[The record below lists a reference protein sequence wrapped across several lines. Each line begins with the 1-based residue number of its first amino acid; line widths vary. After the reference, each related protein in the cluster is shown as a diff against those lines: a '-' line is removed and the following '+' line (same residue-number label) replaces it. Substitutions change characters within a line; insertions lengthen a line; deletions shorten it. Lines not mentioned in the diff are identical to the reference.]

1 MKNTKLNL
9 NDDRC
14 WENMLNV
21 RLANQNCQ
29 ALVDSGAHISIV
41 SDSMLSKIPS
51 KHIRHVQPKYSTVVG
66 VGGVTHTGTARVF
79 VTVNVGSH
87 CFDQDFHVLD
97 GHHSV
102 ILGMDFLTNQQAV
115 IDFPNATITF
125 GGKFT
130 CKLRKHAVR
139 ASLAR
144 TVKSAFIPAESEM
157 MIQVGL
163 TKSYNND
170 CLVTDSV
177 TSMEINFPD
186 VKVSC
191 CVVKPKGRSAVI
203 RVINNSNCPIIM
215 AKNTTVAICHRVPE
229 HYVMQIDT
237 VSEDSD
243 SLMLSHANVTQGQ
256 CPELDLN
263 LHDADLDSEQ
273 KDKLARCIKENRK
286 VFATNMQELGRTDLH
301 YHRIDTGNARPVAQ
315 RFYRTSPKLRQ
326 EMENQIKELVENG
339 LIEPS
344 TSEWR
349 SPVVMLKKP
358 GNTGYRFAIDYRKV
372 NAVSEKTSFPLPR
385 LDDVWDAIGEANA
398 SYFTVLDLASG
409 FWQIPLHAE
418 TKHKSSFITQQGQY
432 QWNRLPF
439 GLSNATTTFQ
449 MTMSKVFSGLIFKS
463 VLVYVDDIIV
473 YSPTFEKHIEDLEN
487 VFARLRQHN
496 LTLKPSKCHFA
507 AKQVDYLGH
516 VISKYGTKPNPS
528 KTAVIDTYPVPKNK
542 TEVRRFNGMSGFY
555 RKYIRDFSSLA
566 HALNNL
572 LKNDSEWEWTEKC
585 ENSFKE
591 IKRQLVNAPI
601 LAYPDTNKE
610 FILTTDASGQALG
623 YILSQK
629 DNEENERVIAYGG
642 RALRKSERNYP
653 ITELEGLAIV
663 EGIKAYHPYIAN
675 SHFTIVTDH
684 MALKYLMNVK
694 ADTGRIARWALA
706 LQGYDY
712 TVIHRKGVANTN
724 ADALSRREYDPEK
737 EVETKADTPP
747 FIDML
752 PVETVR
758 TVFDYDTDEPN
769 KEGYIDPAVQA
780 TVTIASLIGG
790 SIGEA
795 QKECKEVGP
804 MYDYLSNNDLPDDD
818 KLARMI
824 VLESDQYGIR
834 DGTLYHIFSPR
845 TKGVLKMDKMIN
857 QLVVPVTLRPQ
868 ILSEY
873 HDSLVGGGHQGF
885 DRTYHAIKSKYYWKG
900 MYAQVDSYV
909 RTCKQCQ
916 LSKRSHNSR
925 PAPLHPMPVAAI
937 FQRWHMDFLGPLKKA
952 EGGEQYILLV
962 VDSFSRWCEA
972 FALKDQ
978 KATTVATIL
987 YEQIFTRYGAP
998 RELISDRGA
1007 NFMSKLVMALCKL
1020 FEVKRHHTSAYHPQ
1034 TNAACERMNS
1044 TIGQA
1049 LRVYVKDDQSDWP
1062 SMLPGIM
1069 MAYRMTPAMRSTE
1082 FSPYFLVFGREML
1095 TPIDTEMIPP
1105 ADVPNTHAQHL
1116 KQIVENL
1123 RLATTLAKENVKH
1136 NIERNRK
1143 AYDATAKDP
1152 DFKIGQTVLLY
1163 TPHVQKGLSA
1173 KLQIKWKG
1181 PYYIVECCQN
1191 HTYSLRHANT
1201 HVLMKTVVHANRLK
1215 PFNESDNAQREE
1227 IVDEGDY
1234 SEEADTP
1241 EDSTNKQSD
1250 SDANDHTINR
1260 QVDHSINDNVQ
1271 TDQPQEEQAQNK
1283 IERVLRSKRY
1293 KGKLWYRVKWFN
1305 IRKTEWVDENV
1316 VPNDMQREYFV
1327 KYTVAG
1333 RTKKKR
1339 KKLKG

>member
-1 MKNTKLNL
+1 M
-9 NDDRC
+9 
-14 WENMLNV
+14 
-21 RLANQNCQ
+21 
-29 ALVDSGAHISIV
+29 
-41 SDSMLSKIPS
+41 
-51 KHIRHVQPKYSTVVG
+51 
-66 VGGVTHTGTARVF
+66 
-79 VTVNVGSH
+79 
-87 CFDQDFHVLD
+87 
-97 GHHSV
+97 
-102 ILGMDFLTNQQAV
+102 
-115 IDFPNATITF
+115 
-125 GGKFT
+125 
-130 CKLRKHAVR
+130 
-139 ASLAR
+139 
-144 TVKSAFIPAESEM
+144 
-157 MIQVGL
+157 
-163 TKSYNND
+163 
-170 CLVTDSV
+170 
-177 TSMEINFPD
+177 
-186 VKVSC
+186 
-191 CVVKPKGRSAVI
+191 
-203 RVINNSNCPIIM
+203 
-215 AKNTTVAICHRVPE
+215 
-229 HYVMQIDT
+229 
-237 VSEDSD
+237 
-243 SLMLSHANVTQGQ
+243 
-256 CPELDLN
+256 
-263 LHDADLDSEQ
+263 
-273 KDKLARCIKENRK
+273 
-286 VFATNMQELGRTDLH
+286 
-301 YHRIDTGNARPVAQ
+301 
-315 RFYRTSPKLRQ
+315 
-326 EMENQIKELVENG
+326 
-339 LIEPS
+339 
-344 TSEWR
+344 
-349 SPVVMLKKP
+349 
-358 GNTGYRFAIDYRKV
+358 
-372 NAVSEKTSFPLPR
+372 
-385 LDDVWDAIGEANA
+385 WDAIGEANA

-824 VLESDQYGIR
+824 VLESDQYGIG

-845 TKGVLKMDKMIN
+845 TKGVLKMDKIIN

-900 MYAQVDSYV
+900 MHAQVDSYV

-952 EGGEQYILLV
+952 GGGEQYILLV

-1049 LRVYVKDDQSDWP
+1049 LRVYVKDDQSDC
-1062 SMLPGIM
+1062 
-1069 MAYRMTPAMRSTE
+1069 Y
-1082 FSPYFLVFGREML
+1082 
-1095 TPIDTEMIPP
+1095 
-1105 ADVPNTHAQHL
+1105 Q
-1116 KQIVENL
+1116 
-1123 RLATTLAKENVKH
+1123 
-1136 NIERNRK
+1136 
-1143 AYDATAKDP
+1143 
-1152 DFKIGQTVLLY
+1152 VL
-1163 TPHVQKGLSA
+1163 
-1173 KLQIKWKG
+1173 
-1181 PYYIVECCQN
+1181 
-1191 HTYSLRHANT
+1191 
-1201 HVLMKTVVHANRLK
+1201 
-1215 PFNESDNAQREE
+1215 
-1227 IVDEGDY
+1227 
-1234 SEEADTP
+1234 
-1241 EDSTNKQSD
+1241 
-1250 SDANDHTINR
+1250 
-1260 QVDHSINDNVQ
+1260 
-1271 TDQPQEEQAQNK
+1271 
-1283 IERVLRSKRY
+1283 
-1293 KGKLWYRVKWFN
+1293 
-1305 IRKTEWVDENV
+1305 
-1316 VPNDMQREYFV
+1316 
-1327 KYTVAG
+1327 
-1333 RTKKKR
+1333 
-1339 KKLKG
+1339 